1 VVVGFLELL
10 ALDIL
15 MDPECAGSFVLG
27 THAET
32 KVEPNEIRRYFFTIL
47 NVVQLKW

>member
-1 VVVGFLELL
+1 VVVGFLDLL

-27 THAET
+27 AHAET
-32 KVEPNEIRRYFFTIL
+32 KVEPNEIRRHFFIIL
-47 NVVQLKW
+47 NVVQMKW